1 MELFLLEELKKNLEA
16 EDVSV
21 RKSAQFQ
28 SFKHVIKT
36 LLDHVFLKVEKI
48 LFKKV
53 IWIWLLF
60 RIINYFKDSLKFTYI
75 MVVLKRC
82 FLRRIL
88 FILSIRGRFIFQFNI
103 FSFVGFR
110 LCHILSLFLCLFLS
124 CGQVYQ
130 IPGKVIFS
138 SSADVNRLC
147 QLKAAERIFLF
158 LKQDHP
164 VSITAKTN
172 PGTRTANTSKAQIWH

>member
-1 MELFLLEELKKNLEA
+1 MAESKIDGNLIRYYCTAGKGMELFLLEELKKNLAA

-21 RKSAQFQ
+21 RKSAQFH

-36 LLDHVFLKVEKI
+36 LLDHVFSKVEKI

-60 RIINYFKDSLKFTYI
+60 RVINYFKDSLKFTYI

-88 FILSIRGRFIFQFNI
+88 FILSY
-103 FSFVGFR
+103 
-110 LCHILSLFLCLFLS
+110 L
-124 CGQVYQ
+124 
-130 IPGKVIFS
+130 
-138 SSADVNRLC
+138 
-147 QLKAAERIFLF
+147 
-158 LKQDHP
+158 
-164 VSITAKTN
+164 
-172 PGTRTANTSKAQIWH
+172 